1 MVDWLLNCSIV
12 DIVYDYHSEEDE
24 KVEERVF
31 MKTWNP
37 VSQIYINIVQT
48 KYH

>member
-1 MVDWLLNCSIV
+1 MFVISPCVCLHYT
-12 DIVYDYHSEEDE
+12 DIVYDFLSEEEE

-37 VSQIYINIVQT
+37 VSVSQ
-48 KYH
+48 